1 MGNLLAS
8 MKNVTKKYGNI
19 VAADIESFKVY
30 EGKIYALIGSNGSG
44 KTTMM
49 KVLCGLEDYD
59 SGTVELNC
67 DNKVYMIH
75 HETSLFQELRV
86 YENMFMNDEPT
97 IGIKRLRIVDWTKI
111 RKKTKQILDE
121 YEIDIDID
129 MKVKYLSVASQKIL
143 EIVVALAMESKII
156 IIDEPLALLDKNEI
170 ETINRLIKK
179 IKERNITVIYIS
191 HRMDQILEIA
201 DHITVLN
208 KGKIIQDDIKEKYD
222 KGQLI
227 KYMVGIKKRERY
239 PKRNIRIGKE
249 LLRVENVNTN
259 VISDISFNV
268 KQGEILGITG
278 LRGSHKSSIG
288 LALFGVMDYSGN
300 IYIDDK
306 KVKMNSTH
314 QAVTN
319 GVCYIGDK
327 NEGVFFENSIYENI
341 TSANTGKVRTLSRS
355 TKKLITG
362 HYVEMLNITPKDIS
376 VRLKH
381 LSAGNKRKVMLSK
394 WLFSNS
400 KIFIFNKP
408 TANIDIA
415 SMIDI
420 YNIFMDLASSGAAII
435 MITND
440 FDELIG
446 MSDRIIVMDQGK
458 KVADME
464 GYDAS
469 EEKIMRYIAT
479 NNNR

>member
-1 MGNLLAS
+1 MGELLAS
-8 MKNVTKKYGNI
+8 MKRVTKKYGSI
-19 VAADIESFKVY
+19 VAADIESFEVY

-49 KVLCGLEDYD
+49 KILSGLESCD
-59 SGTVELNC
+59 SGVVELTY
-67 DNKVYMIH
+67 DNKTYMIH

-86 YENMFMNDEPT
+86 YENMFMNDEPK
-97 IGIKRLRIVDWTKI
+97 IGIKKLGVVDWKKI
-111 RKKTKQILDE
+111 RERTQHILHE

-129 MKVKYLSVASQKIL
+129 TKVKYLSVASQKII

-170 ETINRLIKK
+170 EIINRLIKK
-179 IKERNITVIYIS
+179 IKKRNITVIYIS
-191 HRMDQILEIA
+191 HRMDEILEIA

-208 KGKIIQDDIKEKYD
+208 KGKIIQDDVKEKYD

-239 PKRNIRIGKE
+239 PKRNIRIGRE
-249 LLRVENVNTN
+249 MLRVENISTN
-259 VISDISFNV
+259 VISDINFDV
-268 KQGEILGITG
+268 KEGEILGITG

-288 LALFGVMDYSGN
+288 LALFGVMDYNGN
-300 IYIDDK
+300 IYIDGK
-306 KVKMNSTH
+306 KVKVNSTH

-319 GVCYIGDK
+319 GICYIGDK
-327 NEGVFFENSIYENI
+327 NEGVFFDNSIYENI
-341 TSANTGKVRTLSRS
+341 TSANIKKVRALNRS
-355 TKKLITG
+355 SKKLITG

-376 VRLKH
+376 VRLKY
-381 LSAGNKRKVMLSK
+381 LSAGNKKKVMLSK

-408 TANIDIA
+408 TANIDTA
-415 SMIDI
+415 SKIDI
-420 YNIFMDLASSGAAII
+420 YNIFMDLVSSGAAII

-446 MSDRIIVMDQGK
+446 MSDRILVMDQGK
-458 KVADME
+458 MVADIE

-469 EEKIMRYIAT
+469 EEKIMRYIAS
-479 NNNR
+479 NNDR